1 MNQSQVMSTFASF
14 LRKNKYHFVGWAIF
28 LVYEIGGKAFISGRF
43 EMVGDYV
50 LTYIR
55 VILYFYFHALVVL
68 PFALKQKNKIIILC
82 LLMML
87 EYLAYIFTVYALR
100 QIIIHFS
107 GTNFV
112 SIVKLDTYYYAG
124 SFWRI
129 VYFAIPASAYYLFR
143 EATSKNKQNIDLER
157 KHFFSI
163 MEKRNMEEELVK
175 SDYEYLRAQ
184 INPHFLFNLLD
195 FLHGR
200 TRRTS
205 EKASK
210 AILILSEMIRYSLE
224 DLEKKEFVFV
234 SDEIRQIAHLIYLN
248 QLRFDG
254 KLLISFD
261 YSKEVVHLKI
271 IPLVLLTLVENMFK
285 HGDLI
290 TCGNKGSIDLYVENN
305 MFCVQTKNAVNV
317 NKRVEGYNAGL
328 DNINKR
334 LAFAYDNLAEQAY
347 FVDMCGYFVAR
358 IKIPISSLMNPI
370 RIGVDKEIKL
380 QDWQH
385 G

>member
-1 MNQSQVMSTFASF
+1 MNKLVSF
-14 LRKNKYHFVGWAIF
+14 LRKNKYHFIGWSIF
-28 LVYEIGGKAFISGRF
+28 LVYEIGGKAFMSGRF
-43 EMVGDYV
+43 EVVGDYI

-68 PFALKQKNKIIILC
+68 PFALKQENKIIILC

-87 EYLAYIFTVYALR
+87 EYFAYIFSVHTLR

-112 SIVKLDTYYYAG
+112 STVKLDTYYYAA

-129 VYFAIPASAYYLFR
+129 IYFAIPASAYYLFR

-157 KHFFSI
+157 KHFFRI

-175 SDYEYLRAQ
+175 SDYAYLRAQ

-195 FLHGR
+195 FLHDR
-200 TRRTS
+200 TRKTS
-205 EKASK
+205 EKAAT
-210 AILILSEMIRYSLE
+210 AIRALSEIMRYSL
-224 DLEKKEFVFV
+224 DYLEKKEFVLV
-234 SDEIRQIAHLIYLN
+234 SDEIRQVAHLIYLN

-254 KLLISFD
+254 KLLISFN
-261 YSKEVVHLKI
+261 YSEEVVHLKI

-290 TCGNKGSIDLYVENN
+290 TFGNKGSIDLYVENN
-305 MFCVQTKNAVNV
+305 MFCAQTKNAVNV

-334 LAFAYDNLAEQAY
+334 LAFAYDNSAELEY
-347 FVDMCGYFVAR
+347 SVDMCGYFIAKV
-358 IKIPISSLMNPI
+358 KIPISSLMNPV
-370 RIGVDKEIKL
+370 RIGVDKGIKL
-380 QDWQH
+380 QDGQ
-385 G
+385 GF